1 MERLAAP
8 SPARVAKATPATAR
22 VMNDRVV
29 LDRLLDGGAQSAPHL
44 SRLVG
49 LSKPTVYLS
58 LARLEG
64 LGLVAQA
71 PRSPGL
77 VGRVG
82 RQYRVVPD
90 IAYAAGVHLTPRRV
104 SVAVSDVTG
113 TVMGSASLCLQD
125 SSADTAI
132 AAVRTALGTACTTTG
147 ISPEALRSV
156 LIGVPTAVDP
166 STDVLAPAVGLPGWD
181 TSGFP
186 RRMAA
191 ALGTAVRFDND
202 INMAALAELR
212 ADAGQC
218 DTFITM
224 SAGEGVGMAFVTER
238 DPYRG
243 VTGRAGAIH
252 GLRVRSQAAGKLD
265 LFSSLDEGSLL
276 RQAEEFGIDDRDG
289 PGMLRRAT
297 GPGAGEA
304 ERRLVTEY
312 AEHVARGLAV
322 PVSIL
327 DPELVVLRGSLLAA
341 GGEELR
347 RMVDENLGWFTPH
360 TPRIVLSGL
369 GEGSVLAG
377 ALDLAVARVQQDLA
391 DRVTG

>member
-1 MERLAAP
+1 
-8 SPARVAKATPATAR
+8 
-22 VMNDRVV
+22 MNDRSV
-29 LDRLLDGGAQSAPHL
+29 LGRLLDGGAQSASHL

-58 LARLEG
+58 LARLESV
-64 LGLVAQA
+64 GLVAQA

-77 VGRVG
+77 GGRVG
-82 RQYRVVPD
+82 RQYHVVPD
-90 IAYAAGVHLTPRRV
+90 IAHAAGVHLTPRRV
-104 SVAVSDVTG
+104 SVAVSDATG
-113 TVMGSASLCLQD
+113 TVTGSASLCLQD
-125 SSADTAI
+125 PSADTAI
-132 AAVRTALGTACTTTG
+132 TAVRTALGTACTTMGT
-147 ISPEALRSV
+147 SPEALRRV

-166 STDVLAPAVGLPGWD
+166 SSDLLAPTVGLPGWD
-181 TSGFP
+181 APGFP

-191 ALGTAVRFDND
+191 ALGTAARFDND
-202 INMAALAELR
+202 INLAALAELR

-218 DTFITM
+218 RTFITM

-238 DPYRG
+238 APYRG
-243 VTGRAGAIH
+243 ATGRAGSIH
-252 GLRVRSQAAGKLD
+252 GLRVRSQTAGQFD

-276 RQAEEFGIDDRDG
+276 RQAEELGIDDRDG

-297 GPGAGEA
+297 DPGAGEA

-312 AEHVARGLAV
+312 AERVARGLAV

-347 RMVDENLGWFTPH
+347 RMVDENLACFTPH

-377 ALDLAVARVQQDLA
+377 ALHLAVARAQQDLA
-391 DRVTG
+391 DRVAG